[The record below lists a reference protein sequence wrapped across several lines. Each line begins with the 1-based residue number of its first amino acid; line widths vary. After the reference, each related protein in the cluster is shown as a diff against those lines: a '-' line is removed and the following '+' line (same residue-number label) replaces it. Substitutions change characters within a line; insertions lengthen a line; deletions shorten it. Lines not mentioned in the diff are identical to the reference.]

1 MNRLIASTLVAFGLT
16 LSAPAGAVP
25 SVASSQPIVGQFDQI
40 ITQVH
45 GGHGGGGG
53 GGMGR
58 GHGNSGRHLG
68 WTRGRH
74 YGWGHSHH
82 RRHW

>member
-1 MNRLIASTLVAFGLT
+1 
-16 LSAPAGAVP
+16 
-25 SVASSQPIVGQFDQI
+25 
-40 ITQVH
+40 
-45 GGHGGGGG
+45 
-53 GGMGR
+53 MGR